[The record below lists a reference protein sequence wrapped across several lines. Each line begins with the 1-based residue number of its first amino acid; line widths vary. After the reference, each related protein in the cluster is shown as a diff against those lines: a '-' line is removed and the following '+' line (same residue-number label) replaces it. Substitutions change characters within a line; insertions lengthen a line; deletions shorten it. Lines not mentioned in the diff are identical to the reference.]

1 MPPAPT
7 GATLVALST
16 VWLQGFLSG
25 ATMSMGSGPQVHEG
39 KQPEREPVVLTIHLK
54 SRALPATAALAA
66 FAVLPF
72 LGAGA
77 NPAVG
82 SPADS
87 LAAGTPT
94 PALVADAGG
103 RGQALYA
110 RAAQPGAAAPAGAPM
125 AFPNLAL
132 GPALPGGV
140 DPAGVPGSL
149 SALYA
154 GNLVGAPG
162 SVSGGPASWAAFAPW
177 APASGTGSSSWSP
190 WSGGSLPPAGAVG
203 AAGFIRPVDA
213 PETSGFGPRRHP
225 VLGRAMFHTGI
236 DLGAVCGTPIRAAAD
251 GTVVY
256 AATTASWGNRII
268 IQHSPTLKTAYGHQS
283 RLIAKVGQTVKQ
295 GDVIG
300 LVGTTGWSTGCHL
313 HFDVILDGRY
323 VDPAPYLG
331 FASSNAASVP
341 FANPGSGTS
350 SPSAPGTPSSPAVPD
365 GDVPLPAASPA
376 PSRPSTPSTP
386 TTSSSSPAPST
397 SSRPGT
403 TSPRPSSSTSA
414 PKPSSSTG
422 TPKPTTPR
430 PTSTGTPKPTGSST
444 TTTRPG
450 TTPPTSPTTKPTTK
464 PTTTT
469 STPPTSTSPSPTM
482 TSTTPP
488 PSTSASPTT
497 TTPPP
502 ATTTTTTTTAP
513 TTSVPAPGTS
523 VPTTDDTCSPTDGE
537 ATSGA
542 DGTGTSAPTGSAD
555 APATDGDGVPADACT
570 PDDDGAEAAAAAA
583 AAAAQGGDGTAVPQ
597 ALAATAEAVLDSVA

>member
-1 MPPAPT
+1 
-7 GATLVALST
+7 
-16 VWLQGFLSG
+16 
-25 ATMSMGSGPQVHEG
+25 MSMGSGPQVHEG
-39 KQPEREPVVLTIHLK
+39 KQPEREPVVLTINLR
-54 SRALPATAALAA
+54 SRVLPATAALAA

-82 SPADS
+82 SPAGR

-103 RGQALYA
+103 AGQALYA
-110 RAAQPGAAAPAGAPM
+110 RAAQPGAAAAAGARM

-132 GPALPGGV
+132 GPALPGGI

-162 SVSGGPASWAAFAPW
+162 SVSGGPTSWGAFAPW
-177 APASGTGSSSWSP
+177 APTSGAGSSAWSP
-190 WSGGSLPPAGAVG
+190 WAGGALPPAGAVG

-313 HFDVILDGRY
+313 HFDVVLDGRY

-331 FASSNAASVP
+331 FASGDAASVP
-341 FANPGSGTS
+341 FANPGSGTY
-350 SPSAPGTPSSPAVPD
+350 SPSAPGTPSAPAVPD
-365 GDVPLPAASPA
+365 GDVPLPAASPT
-376 PSRPSTPSTP
+376 PSRPSTPATP
-386 TTSSSSPAPST
+386 SSSPAPSST
-397 SSRPGT
+397 SRPG
-403 TSPRPSSSTSA
+403 TSA
-414 PKPSSSTG
+414 PKPTPSSTTPKPTSSSGAPKPTTSTGTPKPTTSTGTPKPTTSTG
-422 TPKPTTPR
+422 TPKPTTP
-430 PTSTGTPKPTGSST
+430 PTTGTGTKPPT
-444 TTTRPG
+444 
-450 TTPPTSPTTKPTTK
+450 TTPPTTSSTTAP
-464 PTTTT
+464 
-469 STPPTSTSPSPTM
+469 

-488 PSTSASPTT
+488 TTTSPAPGAPSTSATPTSS
-497 TTPPP
+497 TP
-502 ATTTTTTTTAP
+502 TP
-513 TTSVPAPGTS
+513 TTS
-523 VPTTDDTCSPTDGE
+523 DTCSPSEDPTGSGE
-537 ATSGA
+537 ATGA
-542 DGTGTSAPTGSAD
+542 TPAPTSTGAPTDTCAPDAASAAEGGEG
-555 APATDGDGVPADACT
+555 AP
-570 PDDDGAEAAAAAA
+570 
-583 AAAAQGGDGTAVPQ
+583 VPQ
-597 ALAATAEAVLDSVA
+597 ALAATAEAVLDTVG